1 MKNNINERIS
11 KLEKKFDEF
20 REDVKRMIGVAVE
33 GFEKRVAI
41 IAEQYSTVIE
51 KIERLEERIEILEER
66 MRAVEETL
74 SEHSKIL
81 REYSRILS
89 HHTKILEEHSRILE
103 EHSIILQEHTKILQ
117 EIRFELKTRVSYNE
131 FVKLL
136 NRVANLE
143 KKVQQL
149 SKKK

>member
-1 MKNNINERIS
+1 MTNNNKIEK
-11 KLEKKFDEF
+11 KLEALRKEFKDEV
-20 REDVKRMIGVAVE
+20 RRAIGVAIE
-33 GFEKRVAI
+33 HFEKQTALVA
-41 IAEQYSTVIE
+41 EHYSTLRE
-51 KIERLEERIEILEER
+51 NIERLEERIDVLEER
-66 MRAVEETL
+66 MKAVEETL

>member
-1 MKNNINERIS
+1 MTNNNKIEK
-11 KLEKKFDEF
+11 KLEALRNEFKDEV
-20 REDVKRMIGVAVE
+20 RRAIGVAVE
-33 GFEKRVAI
+33 YFEKQTALVA
-41 IAEQYSTVIE
+41 EHYSTLKE

-66 MRAVEETL
+66 MGALEEMIVDLRERTGKL
-74 SEHSKIL
+74 EERLIALEKISIEHSKIL
-81 REYSRILS
+81 S
-89 HHTKILEEHSRILE
+89 HHMR
-103 EHSIILQEHTKILQ
+103 ILQEHTKILQ

-143 KKVQQL
+143 QKIQQL